1 MYAIKRCNIVVTSKP
16 WICGVLQTR
25 MISACK
31 TNSSCNTC
39 VWFELHWRDF
49 SKLIFWQTL
58 NMCKISSSYDGAFF
72 LALFMICMQQY
83 SACRFMLLWH
93 VQWERFTHMEQV
105 DYSDLLDWCWS
116 CVCKCQIVNGHSEWW
131 FVVQN
136 SSKLMSVCCFCCMN
150 DLVLVQTCTVQILW
164 KMNLDQ
170 YLWHSPK
177 CCSINLA

>member
-1 MYAIKRCNIVVTSKP
+1 MGLIWTPMKGLLKVNF
-16 WICGVLQTR
+16 L
-25 MISACK
+25 
-31 TNSSCNTC
+31 TNT
-39 VWFELHWRDF
+39 
-49 SKLIFWQTL
+49 Q
-58 NMCKISSSYDGAFF
+58 
-72 LALFMICMQQY
+72 
-83 SACRFMLLWH
+83 H
-93 VQWERFTHMEQV
+93 VQDLHVLWWGVFLGSIYDLHATVLSLQV
-105 DYSDLLDWCWS
+105 YVIVTCSVGEIYPYGTSWLQWPFRLML
-116 CVCKCQIVNGHSEWW
+116 KCQIVNGHSKWW

>member
-1 MYAIKRCNIVVTSKP
+1 MGLIWTPMKGLLKVNF
-16 WICGVLQTR
+16 L
-25 MISACK
+25 
-31 TNSSCNTC
+31 TNT
-39 VWFELHWRDF
+39 
-49 SKLIFWQTL
+49 Q
-58 NMCKISSSYDGAFF
+58 
-72 LALFMICMQQY
+72 
-83 SACRFMLLWH
+83 H
-93 VQWERFTHMEQV
+93 VQDLHVLWWGVFLGSIYDLHATVLSLQVDVTVTCSVGEIYQV

-116 CVCKCQIVNGHSEWW
+116 CVCKCQIVNGHSKWW

>member
-1 MYAIKRCNIVVTSKP
+1 
-16 WICGVLQTR
+16 
-25 MISACK
+25 
-31 TNSSCNTC
+31 
-39 VWFELHWRDF
+39 
-49 SKLIFWQTL
+49 
-58 NMCKISSSYDGAFF
+58 MCKISTSYDEAFF

-150 DLVLVQTCTVQILW
+150 DIMENEFGPIPMTFTEMLLNKSCIKL
-164 KMNLDQ
+164 N
-170 YLWHSPK
+170 K
-177 CCSINLA
+177 CYVFLYIFPDMLP

>member
-1 MYAIKRCNIVVTSKP
+1 MCLIWTPLKGLLKVNFLTNTQHVQDLHVL
-16 WICGVLQTR
+16 WWGVFLGS
-25 MISACK
+25 IYD
-31 TNSSCNTC
+31 
-39 VWFELHWRDF
+39 LHATVLSLRP
-49 SKLIFWQTL
+49 
-58 NMCKISSSYDGAFF
+58 
-72 LALFMICMQQY
+72 

-131 FVVQN
+131 FAVQN

>member
-1 MYAIKRCNIVVTSKP
+1 MGLIWTPMKGLLKVNF
-16 WICGVLQTR
+16 L
-25 MISACK
+25 
-31 TNSSCNTC
+31 TNT
-39 VWFELHWRDF
+39 
-49 SKLIFWQTL
+49 Q
-58 NMCKISSSYDGAFF
+58 
-72 LALFMICMQQY
+72 
-83 SACRFMLLWH
+83 H
-93 VQWERFTHMEQV
+93 VQDLHVLWWGVFLGSIYDLHATVLSLQVYVIVTWFTHMEQV

-116 CVCKCQIVNGHSEWW
+116 CVCECQIVNGHSEWW

>member
-1 MYAIKRCNIVVTSKP
+1 
-16 WICGVLQTR
+16 
-25 MISACK
+25 
-31 TNSSCNTC
+31 
-39 VWFELHWRDF
+39 
-49 SKLIFWQTL
+49 
-58 NMCKISSSYDGAFF
+58 MCKISTSYDEAFF

-177 CCSINLA
+177 CCSIKSCIKLNKCYVFNVTMKLLYQCTCCFFLCLLICSSV